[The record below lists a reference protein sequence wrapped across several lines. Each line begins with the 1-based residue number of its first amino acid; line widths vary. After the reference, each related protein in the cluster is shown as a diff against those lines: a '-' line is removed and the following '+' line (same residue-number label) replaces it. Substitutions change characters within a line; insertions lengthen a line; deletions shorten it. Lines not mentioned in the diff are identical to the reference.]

1 MFVNCLCCI
10 VCVFILIVLV
20 VFVQVMVCKSSLCE
34 SCLYIILILYAEK
47 LILTAPPLPEA
58 QYPIFATSPVNPAS
72 KQAQA
77 ITSFAF
83 SPPSSPTSPSSL
95 TVSSTLGEVAYS
107 TATDPSC
114 TSFEDMSS
122 KDEKE
127 ADEDDKD
134 DQISDFS
141 EPDEEHSKDKEKEKD
156 DIVTTTKT
164 SDNKDNK
171 DEVKDTSGKREGQL
185 RASEEL
191 PEFVIV
197 PTSHSSSEG

>member
-1 MFVNCLCCI
+1 
-10 VCVFILIVLV
+10 
-20 VFVQVMVCKSSLCE
+20 
-34 SCLYIILILYAEK
+34 
-47 LILTAPPLPEA
+47 
-58 QYPIFATSPVNPAS
+58 
-72 KQAQA
+72 
-77 ITSFAF
+77 
-83 SPPSSPTSPSSL
+83 
-95 TVSSTLGEVAYS
+95 
-107 TATDPSC
+107 
-114 TSFEDMSS
+114 MSS

-156 DIVTTTKT
+156 DIPVTTTKT
-164 SDNKDNK
+164 SDNK
-171 DEVKDTSGKREGQL
+171 EVKDTSGKREGQL